1 MIKLNRHTTLAVP
14 FFTRNKHNKL
24 ADLNVFKH
32 SFFYVMLNFETRLK
46 IPRPFPA
53 RGRTRFADKAH
64 TYCGDY
70 HTYAHSGDDML
81 RMTQRSTQLMS
92 CVSCLVFDW
101 IVQCKFAWRALSLI
115 SQCECQRIKFQFF
128 FLFLNRIFFGNCE
141 HFFKKA
147 GVCRW

>member
-1 MIKLNRHTTLAVP
+1 MIKLNCHTTLAVP
-14 FFTRNKHNKL
+14 FFARNKHNKL

-46 IPRPFPA
+46 IPSPIPA

-70 HTYAHSGDDML
+70 HTHTHSGDDML

-92 CVSCLVFDW
+92 CVSCLVLS
-101 IVQCKFAWRALSLI
+101 WRALSLI

-128 FLFLNRIFFGNCE
+128 FLLQIKSFSEIVKIHLKTGI
-141 HFFKKA
+141 
-147 GVCRW
+147 CRW